1 MDNGKGTWEYLRIVT
16 PVLTTIGLFIIG
28 MVGSSLGGHMDR
40 LENSL
45 TVQIS
50 KLDDKVFR
58 HLTNDDIHAVR
69 STMVDKSTFDLIN
82 QLRVAQI
89 AEIKAE
95 ICDVKTLVIEAR
107 QEARNAKTK

>member
-1 MDNGKGTWEYLRIVT
+1 
-16 PVLTTIGLFIIG
+16 
-28 MVGSSLGGHMDR
+28 MDR

-69 STMVDKSTFDLIN
+69 STMVDKNTFDLIN
-82 QLRVAQI
+82 QLRAAQI

-95 ICDVKTLVIEAR
+95 ICDVKTLVIESR